1 MVEIQADLPPTAR
14 ASRRP
19 HRVGL
24 VCDFV
29 EENWPSME
37 LVADMLL
44 DHLHDTHGRDFPAT
58 RLRPPMRRYLG
69 RLPFSPRA
77 SYNADRLLNRFVDYP
92 RWLRKKVPEFDLFH
106 VIDHSYAQL
115 VHELPPGRTVVTCHD
130 LDTFRCLLDPES
142 EPRPLWFR
150 SMTARILGGFK
161 KAAHVISVSAAT
173 RDAIMRHRLLPAERV
188 TVISNGVH
196 PSCSP
201 LPDASADAELARLL
215 PPDSTNA
222 FWLLNVGSTLPR
234 KRLDV
239 LLQAFAAIRANLPHV
254 RLLRVGGP
262 LTPSQSQLARDAKI
276 QDALVQ
282 LPSLNR
288 DVLAAAYRRAHVLL
302 HTADAEGFGLP
313 VIEAM
318 ACGCPVIASDIPV
331 LREVGGT
338 TATYCPVGNIE
349 AWRDA
354 ALNHLGELSQMP
366 AAYQA
371 RRTSAIA
378 QAGHFSWSKNAQQTA
393 EIYDQVIGAFRVE

>member
-1 MVEIQADLPPTAR
+1 MVEIQADLPTTAGR
-14 ASRRP
+14 PSRP

-29 EENWPSME
+29 EENWPSMD

-44 DHLHDTHGRDFPAT
+44 EHLLESHSHDFPVS
-58 RLRPPMRRYLG
+58 RLRPPMRRHLG
-69 RLPFSPRA
+69 RLPFSPGA
-77 SYNADRLLNRFVDYP
+77 TFNADRLLNRFLDYP
-92 RWLRKKVPEFDLFH
+92 RWLRKKIPEFDLFH
-106 VIDHSYAQL
+106 VVDHSYAQL
-115 VHELPPGRTVVTCHD
+115 VHVLPPGRTVVTCHD

-142 EPRPLWFR
+142 ESRPRWFR
-150 SMTARILGGFK
+150 SMTARILGGLK
-161 KAAHVISVSAAT
+161 KAAHVITVSAAT
-173 RDAIMRHRLLPAERV
+173 RDAIMRHGLIPEARV
-188 TVISNGVH
+188 TVIPNGVH

-201 LPDASADAELARLL
+201 LPNARADAELARLL
-215 PPDSTNA
+215 PPDDGNA
-222 FWLLNVGSTLPR
+222 LWILNVGSTLNR

-239 LLQAFAAIRANLPHV
+239 LLQVFAAMRAHLPQV

-262 LTPSQSQLARDAKI
+262 LTPSQNQLAREAKI

-302 HTADAEGFGLP
+302 HPADAEGFGLP

-338 TATYCPVGNIE
+338 AAAYCPVGNIE
-349 AWRDA
+349 AWRDSG
-354 ALNHLGELSQMP
+354 LQLLRELSDAP

-378 QAGHFSWSKNAQQTA
+378 RAGHFSWSKNAQHTA
-393 EIYDQVIGAFRVE
+393 EIYERVIGTFKVE

>member
-1 MVEIQADLPPTAR
+1 MVELQTDLPATAGPP
-14 ASRRP
+14 RRP

-29 EENWPSME
+29 EENWPSMD

-44 DHLHDTHGRDFPAT
+44 QHLHDSHSRDFPVS
-58 RLRPPMRRYLG
+58 RLRPPMRRHLG
-69 RLPFSPRA
+69 RLPFRPRA
-77 SYNADRLLNRFVDYP
+77 AYNADRLLNRFLDYP
-92 RWLRKKVPEFDLFH
+92 RWLRNQVPEFDLFH

-115 VHELPPGRTVVTCHD
+115 VHDLPPGRTVVTCHD

-142 EPRPLWFR
+142 EPRPRWFR

-161 KAAHVISVSAAT
+161 KAAHVITVSAAT
-173 RDAIMRHRLLPAERV
+173 RDAIMRHRLLPSERV
-188 TVISNGVH
+188 TVIPNGVH
-196 PSCSP
+196 PSCST
-201 LPDASADAELARLL
+201 LPDVRADAELARLL
-215 PPDSTNA
+215 PPDSSNA
-222 FWLLNVGSTLPR
+222 LWILNVGSTLNR

-239 LLQAFAAIRANLPHV
+239 LLQVFAEIRACLPQV

-262 LTPSQSQLARDAKI
+262 LTPSQSQLARDLEI

-338 TATYCPVGNIE
+338 AAAYCPVGNID
-349 AWRDA
+349 AWRNA
-354 ALNHLGELSQMP
+354 GLQLLRELSDAP
-366 AAYQA
+366 AACQA

-378 QAGHFSWSKNAQQTA
+378 RAGHFSWSKNAQQTA
-393 EIYDQVIGAFRVE
+393 QIYQQVISTFKVE